1 MSNEPDL
8 EEVTGATKNL
18 NIDDSEAV
26 PQDEGA
32 SDLAEAKE
40 ESLDQEISTIPEE
53 KKKKKKSVGFAPPP
67 EEDLAAH
74 HKILKEKEL
83 QEIKSNPFHK
93 IPPEL
98 AYLENKNRTP
108 GPKPLPSFSDL
119 NKFDTDGSKK
129 NPSTKAKR
137 TYGNADVGDL
147 RALAIK
153 VISVANKQTE
163 VFNFNNP
170 TIDRPISSNTMIVD
184 VQYAGL
190 NSYDLGKI
198 NKYAINVSEVKIGI
212 GYEFVGFISDLG
224 SQFVEYDSVYKIG
237 QPVVGILNP
246 YGRKGSLST
255 SLLVNP
261 KRDVVVPVTEE
272 VLEKLKHLKV
282 EIDDESK
289 EFGLQ
294 DETDD
299 VIDSTNENTP
309 EIQRDIDPAD
319 AVPEQPNDSQ
329 VAETTKPSA
338 FKKLSNFEI
347 DPELTPLSKLVTFPV
362 LYSRAKAALADSHAN
377 FIKNGSA
384 NVLINGADTNLG
396 LTIFQLLNSSVYSF
410 LERLNIIL
418 VTRESSKERM
428 EAFVKKFTKYDP
440 TKTINVKIV
449 PFDSVN
455 TEDLVLQGEKTPIL
469 YKKPNL
475 FACEILDA
483 MFYENGLNKS
493 NINDYKLDTIIDIVG
508 GSKYFQT
515 SSIKYSKIQ
524 TLAFPF
530 ISKLESST
538 KLQDILNTTK
548 KEPFL
553 IKILKPKSKG
563 SNYISCCKYGRPN
576 PSYLVDDLIQEGGNG
591 DYVNPWSMKW
601 TANIANS
608 WLSSFNYFNHTELEI
623 KQRWIEEGLQLLLDG
638 EIKFKIDDYCDW
650 RNNYKKVI
658 AGMKKEDKK
667 SIFEIETF

>member
-1 MSNEPDL
+1 MSNGPHV
-8 EEVTGATKNL
+8 EEVNGATEIL
-18 NIDDSEAV
+18 SIDDSKATS
-26 PQDEGA
+26 QDAGS
-32 SDLAEAKE
+32 SDLGEAKE
-40 ESLDQEISTIPEE
+40 ETVDQEVQTIPED

-67 EEDLAAH
+67 EEDLTAH
-74 HKILKEKEL
+74 HKKLKEKEL

-98 AYLENKNRTP
+98 AYLENKNRTG

-119 NKFDTDGSKK
+119 NKFENDGSKK
-129 NPSTKAKR
+129 NTSTKAKR
-137 TYGNADVGDL
+137 TYGSADVGDL

-170 TIDRPISSNTMIVD
+170 TIDRPISLNTMIVD

-190 NSYDLGKI
+190 NSFDLGKI

-212 GYEFVGFISDLG
+212 GYEFAGFISDLG
-224 SQFVEYDSVYKIG
+224 LQFVEYDSVYKIG
-237 QPVVGILNP
+237 QPVVGILSP

-255 SLLVNP
+255 SLLVNL

-272 VLEKLKHLKV
+272 ILEKLKHLKV

-289 EFGLQ
+289 DFTLQ
-294 DETDD
+294 DEADD
-299 VIDSTNENTP
+299 DNDLSNENTP
-309 EIQRDIDPAD
+309 EILEETDPAD
-319 AVPEQPNDSQ
+319 PVLEQPKDTKE
-329 VAETTKPSA
+329 AATKPLG

-377 FIKNGSA
+377 FVKNASA

-428 EAFVKKFTKYDP
+428 QDFVKKFTKYDP
-440 TKTINVKIV
+440 TKTIKVTIV
-449 PFDSVN
+449 PFDLVN
-455 TEDLVLQGEKTPIL
+455 NEDLVLQGEKTPIL

-483 MFYENGLNKS
+483 MFYDNGLNKS
-493 NINDYKLDTIIDIVG
+493 NINNYKLDTIIDIVG

-515 SSIKYSKIQ
+515 LSIKYSKIQ

-530 ISKLESST
+530 ISKLDSST
-538 KLQDILNTTK
+538 KLQDILNTTR

-553 IKILKPKSKG
+553 IKILKPKSQG
-563 SNYISCCKYGRPN
+563 SNYISCCKYGRSN
-576 PSYLVDDLIQEGGNG
+576 PSYLVDELIQEGGNG

-638 EIKFKIDDYCDW
+638 ELKFKIDDYCDW

-667 SIFEIETF
+667 TIFEIETF